1 MAAQE
6 VPRQDQGE
14 TTTMNL
20 HNSVRINGVIY
31 PKGTGVKVP
40 RGQADDIARIDYEAS
55 EQQNNL
61 VKQRS
66 YIAPAGTDP
75 RL

>member
-1 MAAQE
+1 MA
-6 VPRQDQGE
+6 DINE

-31 PKGTGVKVP
+31 PKGASIKVP
-40 RGQADDIARIDYEAS
+40 KSQADDIARIDYEAS

-66 YIAPAGTDP
+66 YVAPAGSDP